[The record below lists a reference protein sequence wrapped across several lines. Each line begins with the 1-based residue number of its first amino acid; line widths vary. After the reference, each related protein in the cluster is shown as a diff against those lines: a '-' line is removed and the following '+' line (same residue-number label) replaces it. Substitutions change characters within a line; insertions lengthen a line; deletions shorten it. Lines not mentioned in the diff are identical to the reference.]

1 MTFDQKMKINEK
13 KSFPIWNVVFG
24 LINFLINILIPELG
38 PLALSATALV
48 SFTGIEFQTDSTDY
62 VLMIL
67 NIKH

>member
-13 KSFPIWNVVFG
+13 KSFPFWNVVFG